1 MRSRHQPFRRSGMTL
16 VELLV
21 VIAIIAVLVALLLPA
36 VQSARAA
43 ARRVSCGNNMKQ
55 LALGLLAY
63 ESANSCLPPMA
74 VRWEDTDSWMGSST
88 RSSFFAA
95 NVWFNDHG
103 WYTLIGPQIEQ
114 LAWHSSIVFEK
125 SFSDEVN
132 LAQRKVKIPLFG
144 CPEDGLKENEWSHR
158 NWARVRGNYV
168 VNAGNTDYGQA
179 TKNGVA
185 FGGAP
190 FAPRAGVQ
198 MAAIR
203 DGLSNTLLTAEVIT
217 TLSSEWWGGPISDFS
232 ISLGGQT
239 FTGWFGPNSR
249 TPDESIRECPRPEQY
264 NGIPG
269 CTMTSADSLQTKRA
283 VFAARSRHAGGVTT
297 TMCDGSVHFVDD
309 TVDLM
314 GVWRP
319 MTTSRGGEIGR

>member
-1 MRSRHQPFRRSGMTL
+1 MCSRRQPFHRSGMTL

-63 ESANSCLPPMA
+63 ESANACLPPMA
-74 VRWEDTDSWMGSST
+74 VRWEDTDSWLGSAT
-88 RSSFFAA
+88 RSNFFAA
-95 NVWFNDHG
+95 NRWFNDHG

-132 LAQRKVKIPLFG
+132 LAPRKVKIPLFG

-158 NWARVRGNYV
+158 TWSRVRGNYV
-168 VNAGNTDYGQA
+168 VNAGNTDYGQT
-179 TKNGVA
+179 TKDGIE
-185 FGGAP
+185 FGRAP

-198 MAAIR
+198 LAAIR
-203 DGLSNTLLTAEVIT
+203 DGLSNTLLASEVIT

-239 FTGWFGPNSR
+239 FTGWLGPNSP
-249 TPDESIRECPRPEQY
+249 TPDEAARECPRPEQY

-269 CTMTSADSLQTKRA
+269 CTLTSPDEESSKRGA
-283 VFAARSRHAGGVTT
+283 YAARSKHAGGVTAA
-297 TMCDGSVHFVDD
+297 MCDGSVHFVVDS
-309 TVDLM
+309 VDLL

-319 MTTSRGGEIGR
+319 MTTARGGEPGR

>member
-1 MRSRHQPFRRSGMTL
+1 MRNRRRPSRRSGMTL
-16 VELLV
+16 VELLA
-21 VIAIIAVLVALLLPA
+21 VIAIIAVLVALLLPT

-63 ESANSCLPPMA
+63 EAANSCLPPMA
-74 VRWEDTDSWMGSST
+74 VRWENTDSWMGSAN
-88 RSSFFAA
+88 RSNLVSA
-95 NVWFNDHG
+95 NRWFNDHG

-132 LAQRKVKIPLFG
+132 LAPRKVKIPLFG
-144 CPEDGLKENEWSHR
+144 CPEDGLKENEWSNR

-203 DGLSNTLLTAEVIT
+203 DGLSNTLLATEVIT

-239 FTGWFGPNSR
+239 FTGWFGPNSLS
-249 TPDESIRECPRPEQY
+249 PDEAVRECPRVEQY

-269 CTMTSADSLQTKRA
+269 CTMTFSAEEETKRA
-283 VFAARSRHAGGVTT
+283 IFAARSKHAGGVTT
-297 TMCDGSVHFVDD
+297 AMCDGSVHFVDD
-309 TVDLM
+309 TVDLLS
-314 GVWRP
+314 VWRP
-319 MTTSRGGEIGR
+319 MTTSRGGER